1 MKRIDPEYV
10 GTWRIKEM
18 SSWDQDYMD
27 EEAPAKLTIKADG
40 TGSLAFGCV
49 QAELDCR
56 MEDVGVAE
64 HLAFTFAGTDEMD
77 ETSGRGWAVAIGKKL
92 EGWLGFH
99 LGEES
104 SFVARKTKQEKSR

>member
-1 MKRIDPEYV
+1 MKRVDPGYV

-18 SSWDQDYMD
+18 SSWDHDNTD
-27 EEAPAKLTIKADG
+27 EEAPAKLTIKAKG
-40 TGSLAFGCV
+40 TGSLAFGHV

-56 MEDVGVAE
+56 MEDVGAAE

-104 SFVARKTKQEKSR
+104 SFVARKAKR

>member
-10 GTWRIKEM
+10 GTWRVKEM
-18 SSWDQDYMD
+18 SNWDQDYMD
-27 EEAPAKLTIKADG
+27 EEAPAKLTIKANG
-40 TGSLAFGCV
+40 VGSLAFGYV
-49 QAELDCR
+49 HAELDCR

-64 HLAFTFAGTDEMD
+64 HLAFSFAGTDEMD
-77 ETSGRGWAVAIGKKL
+77 ETSGRGWAVAIGKRL

-104 SFVARKTKQEKSR
+104 SFVARKSKQ